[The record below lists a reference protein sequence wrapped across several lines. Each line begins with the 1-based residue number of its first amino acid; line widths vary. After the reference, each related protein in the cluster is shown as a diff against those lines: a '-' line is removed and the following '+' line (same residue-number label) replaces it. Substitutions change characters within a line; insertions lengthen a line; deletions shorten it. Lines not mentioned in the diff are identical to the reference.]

1 MDYRDRILSM
11 AKIAPVLPVQ
21 VAKALNTNSLF
32 ASAMLSELASK
43 DLLKVSNLKMGSSP
57 LYYIPELGAQLQ
69 NYTDRLNEKDKK
81 AYDLLKEKKVLR
93 EDTLDP
99 LTRVSIKSIKDFSR
113 PLEVT
118 LNDKKEIFWKWYLLL
133 DSEAEVIIKQILNIE
148 APKLPE
154 PKVVQEQA
162 QEPVQQAVEQQI
174 QPADALKS
182 DRPKRA
188 ARQKKLVEAPAEEKE
203 LVREIQ
209 KKAPVQ
215 QKRERIEKEKI
226 EKITETK
233 VKEEKQAFVAEMPSA
248 IKAAAESYVPGFDSS
263 DPFLRQLMRFFQKNN
278 IKVLEQKTVKK
289 KTDYEFIVEL
299 NSVVGSLTYFCK
311 AKNKK
316 RVSEADLSSA
326 FVQGQLKKLPVL
338 VIAPGELTKQAQEIA
353 KELKGIAVK
362 MLDGS

>member
-93 EDTLDP
+93 EDALDP

-154 PKVVQEQA
+154 LKVVQEQI
-162 QEPVQQAVEQQI
+162 QEHVQQAVEQQI

-182 DRPKRA
+182 DRPKHA

-203 LVREIQ
+203 LVKEIQ
-209 KKAPVQ
+209 KKAPAQ
-215 QKRERIEKEKI
+215 QKRERIEKSA
-226 EKITETK
+226 ETK
-233 VKEEKQAFVAEMPSA
+233 GKEEKPVFIAEMSSVIKAVAEA
-248 IKAAAESYVPGFDSS
+248 YVPSSDAS
-263 DPFLRQLMRFFQKNN
+263 DPFLGRLLKFFQKNN
-278 IKVLEQKTVKK
+278 IKVLEQKAVKK

-338 VIAPGELTKQAQEIA
+338 VIAPGELTRQAQDLA

-362 MLDGS
+362 VLDGS

>member
-1 MDYRDRILSM
+1 MDYRDKILSM

-32 ASAMLSELASK
+32 ASAMLSELVSK
-43 DLLKVSNLKMGSSP
+43 DLLKVSNLTMGSSP
-57 LYYIPELGAQLQ
+57 LYYLPELGGQLQ
-69 NYTDRLNEKDKK
+69 GYADRLNAKDKK

-93 EDTLDP
+93 EDALDP
-99 LTRVSIKSIKDFSR
+99 LTRVSIKNIKDFSR

-118 LNDKKEIFWKWYLLL
+118 LNDKKEIFWKWYLLS

-148 APKLPE
+148 APKTVE
-154 PKVVQEQA
+154 PKVVQEQV
-162 QEPVQQAVEQQI
+162 QEPVQQAVEQQT
-174 QPADALKS
+174 QPAAALNEEK
-182 DRPKRA
+182 PKRA
-188 ARQKKLVEAPAEEKE
+188 SRQRKLVEAPAEKE
-203 LVREIQ
+203 IVREIQ

-215 QKRERIEKEKI
+215 QKKERIEKEKI
-226 EKITETK
+226 EKREETK
-233 VKEEKQAFVAEMPSA
+233 IKEEKPAFIAETKSA
-248 IKAAAESYVPGFDSS
+248 IKAAAESYMPGIDTS
-263 DPFLRQLMRFFQKNN
+263 DPFLRQLMKFFQKNN

-338 VIAPGELTKQAQEIA
+338 VIAPGELTKQAQDIA

>member
-1 MDYRDRILSM
+1 MEYRDKILSM

-32 ASAMLSELASK
+32 ASAMLSELVSK
-43 DLLKVSNLKMGSSP
+43 DLLKVSNLTMGSSP
-57 LYYIPELGAQLQ
+57 LYYLPELGGQLQ
-69 NYTDRLNEKDKK
+69 GYADRLNAKDKK

-93 EDTLDP
+93 EDALDP

-118 LNDKKEIFWKWYLLL
+118 LNDKKEIFWKWYLLP

-148 APKLPE
+148 APKTVE
-154 PKVVQEQA
+154 PKVVQEQIQA
-162 QEPVQQAVEQQI
+162 PVQQPALQQQA
-174 QPADALKS
+174 QPAAALKEEK
-182 DRPKRA
+182 PKRA
-188 ARQKKLVEAPAEEKE
+188 ARQRKLVEAPAEKE
-203 LVREIQ
+203 IIREIQ
-209 KKAPVQ
+209 KKAPAQ

-226 EKITETK
+226 EKREETK
-233 VKEEKQAFVAEMPSA
+233 AKEEKPAFIAETSSA
-248 IKAAAESYVPGFDSS
+248 IKAAAESYVPSVDTS
-263 DPFLRQLMRFFQKNN
+263 DPFLRQLMKFFQKNN